1 MKPECK
7 RDKVVVRGMLETVIF
22 DDVIDIDLDIYRV

>member
-1 MKPECK
+1 MKPEKK

-22 DDVIDIDLDIYRV
+22 DVIDMDPDIYRV